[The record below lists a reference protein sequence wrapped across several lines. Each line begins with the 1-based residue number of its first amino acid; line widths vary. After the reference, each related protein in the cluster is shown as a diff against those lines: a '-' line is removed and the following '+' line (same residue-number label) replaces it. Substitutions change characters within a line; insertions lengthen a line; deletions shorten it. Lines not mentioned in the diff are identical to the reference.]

1 MIYIHFENPPTPHFI
16 AAGNA
21 LYRKGD
27 RHKKRSN
34 IGVFDLLFVISG
46 KLFIM
51 EENQQYTIGENQL
64 LILSPDKTHSSYR
77 ICDTE
82 TSFYWVHMGFSGAYY
97 ESEHIHPVSKVSN
110 KSLFRDTSFYVT
122 LPKYIQLPEDQ
133 GQFLKNYIDPLLM
146 FSINK
151 YDNHTEKYR
160 QISNPLK
167 QQQQFLNVLD
177 MLNLDSR
184 FSNTPDTL
192 ASEIMQYLQNNYE
205 KNFTIQDLAQMY
217 NFHPVHIIRCMKNSY
232 HITPVQALTT
242 IRLERAKELL
252 STTALSVSSVSESV
266 GFSSCSY
273 FIKKFKAHYNKTPAQ
288 YRNEIRDGLK

>member
-1 MIYIHFENPPTPHFI
+1 M
-16 AAGNA
+16 
-21 LYRKGD
+21 
-27 RHKKRSN
+27 
-34 IGVFDLLFVISG
+34 
-46 KLFIM
+46 
-51 EENQQYTIGENQL
+51 
-64 LILSPDKTHSSYR
+64 
-77 ICDTE
+77 
-82 TSFYWVHMGFSGAYY
+82 
-97 ESEHIHPVSKVSN
+97 
-110 KSLFRDTSFYVT
+110 T

-242 IRLERAKELL
+242 IRLNGQKNYCQRL
-252 STTALSVSSVSESV
+252 
-266 GFSSCSY
+266 
-273 FIKKFKAHYNKTPAQ
+273 H
-288 YRNEIRDGLK
+288 